1 MPREL
6 VGAPERWHGV
16 VLAGGAARRFGRD
29 KVFASVG
36 GRRLI
41 DAALASLARS
51 DGRSVLLGTRERS
64 DAVSD
69 QLPHGV
75 DALPDD
81 HPGHGPMG
89 GLATAL
95 ARHPDGWTAV
105 LAADLPL
112 VPAGWWPWLAGQHV
126 DGAVAIVPRDERGR
140 WEPLAALYHG
150 SLGAALGSAVAS
162 GDPARLGFQP
172 WLDALAA
179 DERIAA
185 VDPSAMGPSALLNVN
200 RPEDAA
206 EVERLL
212 ATAG

>member
-1 MPREL
+1 MTRRY
-6 VGAPERWHGV
+6 VGPPERWHGV

-29 KVFASVG
+29 KVFATVG

-51 DGRSVLLGTRERS
+51 DGRSVLLGTRERA
-64 DAVSD
+64 DAVANR
-69 QLPHGV
+69 LPDGV

-112 VPAGWWPWLAGQHV
+112 VPTGWWPWLAGQHV
-126 DGAVAIVPRDERGR
+126 AGAAAIVPRDQRGR

-150 SLGAALGSAVAS
+150 SLGAALTTAVAS
-162 GDPARLGFQP
+162 GDPARLGFQR
-172 WLDALAA
+172 WLDALAT
-179 DERIAA
+179 DGRVEA
-185 VDPSAMGPSALLNVN
+185 VDPTPMGPSALLNVN

-212 ATAG
+212 AAPG

>member
-1 MPREL
+1 MTRGR
-6 VGAPERWHGV
+6 VGAPKRWHGV

-29 KVFASVG
+29 KVFVTVG

-51 DGRSVLLGTRERS
+51 DGRSVLLGTRERA
-64 DAVSD
+64 DAVAD
-69 QLPHGV
+69 QLPRGV

-112 VPAGWWPWLAGQHV
+112 VPADWWPWLAEQHV
-126 DGAVAIVPRDERGR
+126 ERAAAIVPRDERGR

-150 SLGAALGSAVAS
+150 SLGAPLSGAVAS
-162 GDPARLGFQP
+162 GDPAQLGFQR
-172 WLDALAA
+172 WLDGLAA
-179 DERIAA
+179 HGRVAA
-185 VDPSAMGPSALLNVN
+185 VDAAAMGPSALLNVN

-212 ATAG
+212 LSVH